1 MARVKGG
8 STTKQRRKRVIKQ
21 AKGYF
26 GTKKSHFKKAN
37 EQVMKSLSYAY
48 RDRKQRKRY
57 FRKLW
62 ITRINAAV
70 RHHDL
75 SYSKFIDG
83 LTRAGIEVNRKM
95 LSELAITNENQFALL
110 VNASKKALEA
120 NQPKQKA
127 SVNSAKEINPV
138 VAIK

>member
-8 STTKQRRKRVIKQ
+8 SITKQRRKRVIKQ
-21 AKGYF
+21 AEGYF
-26 GTKKSHFKKAN
+26 GTKKSQLKKAN

-48 RDRKQRKRY
+48 RDRKQRKLD

-62 ITRINAAV
+62 IARINATV

-95 LSELAITNENQFALL
+95 LSELAITNKNQFAL
-110 VNASKKALEA
+110 VNASKKVLDA
-120 NQPKQKA
+120 NQPKQQA
-127 SVNSAKEINPV
+127 SVNSAKEISPV
-138 VAIK
+138 VAK